1 VKNIKVLRFF
11 QGLISLI
18 AIYVIIH
25 IFYQYNEIIDF
36 YNQKTENYADLK
48 QLNDDILDYYQI
60 DLESNE
66 ELSKLRRK
74 VRYDEHMISG
84 LEPNTK
90 NAKYYYWY
98 IIGIVWLLII
108 IDKWIDYK
116 NKPSENETTS
126 E

>member
-18 AIYVIIH
+18 AIYLIMH

-48 QLNDDILDYYQI
+48 QLNDEILDYYQI
-60 DLESNE
+60 DLESNK
-66 ELSKLRRK
+66 ELNKLRRK

-108 IDKWIDYK
+108 IYKWIDYK
-116 NKPSENETTS
+116 NKPSENETTT